1 MVFELMELEGILI
14 EGGQKSYGFRSIILA
29 FMITSDLVDFK
40 YTPPNSHLIQK
51 PQKLN
56 AV

>member
-1 MVFELMELEGILI
+1 MELEGILI